1 MPQPR
6 DSVIMSAPIF
16 HIARMICEMSND
28 ADICVVGAGPVGLA
42 LAAALRLRGGR
53 FETVVL
59 DRGENREDD
68 GKSVAFGPRAQ
79 NFLQELNAWPNNN
92 KPIRRAE
99 VSFAPLSDSACKFP
113 PLRPL
118 ILEGGEGSAL
128 ASIAPHEEARA
139 ALLSQVR
146 DCVRTATVLEVRD
159 AGDFAEIELRDAK
172 PIRAKLA
179 VLACA
184 FSRLP
189 RGFAARDFDYG
200 QCAMALSGRIENNEG
215 GWDGETAYEYFSPDG
230 ILTLVPR
237 GTGENKLGGVGGVGR
252 VGGVGVVICA
262 GSGVGAEWSG
272 LSDAGMSSRLSA
284 MFAGRGF
291 RIRIDGARRTYAPQ
305 LRRVSP
311 LGRGRIICIGQ
322 GASIVHPIGAQGL
335 NLALRDANILADTLA
350 SCGGLEGDGAGSF
363 SSEFSRQRTRDHRGI
378 ATATHFL
385 ALLARRRGFPL
396 RLAGAAFS
404 TLAASDLAAP
414 LRARL
419 SKTAMKNY

>member
-16 HIARMICEMSND
+16 PIARMICEMSND
-28 ADICVVGAGPVGLA
+28 ADICVVGAGPIGLA

-59 DRGENREDD
+59 DRGETREDD

-79 NFLQELNAWPNNN
+79 NFLQELNAWPKNN

-139 ALLSQVR
+139 ALLSQVK

-200 QCAMALSGRIENNEG
+200 QCAMTLSGEIENNEG

-237 GTGENKLGGVGGVGR
+237 GTGERGL
-252 VGGVGVVICA
+252 GGVGVVICA

-335 NLALRDANILADTLA
+335 NLALRDANILAETLA
-350 SCGGLEGDGAGSF
+350 SCGGLEGDGAGSLA
-363 SSEFSRQRTRDHRGI
+363 SKFSRQRTRDHRGI
-378 ATATHFL
+378 ATATHLL